1 MFRLPSHRPS
11 RQSSLRGASGVG
23 LIAAPAVALALAAAP
38 VVAGA
43 GSSLGLPEAS
53 AHDAMVGST
62 PEQDSTVS
70 EAPDSVELEFSGI
83 PRDDFNTVALS
94 RDGEVLVTG
103 EPTIDGRTLTLDIP
117 GDVDMSDG
125 EYTVGYQITSS
136 DGHATRGSY
145 AFTLDADG
153 GNSGSEPSQ
162 GAGESDD
169 DAGMPSWAGP
179 ALGIAG
185 VIVVLGAL
193 VVAIARFRSMSS
205 GSSGASDE
213 SGDSGDDGRRN
224 S

>member
-1 MFRLPSHRPS
+1 MFRLPSRRHSRPS
-11 RQSSLRGASGVG
+11 SLQATSGVG
-23 LIAAPAVALALAAAP
+23 LFVVPGVALALAAAP
-38 VVAGA
+38 VVVGA

-53 AHDAMVGST
+53 AHDVMVGST
-62 PEQDSTVS
+62 PEQDSTIS
-70 EAPDSVELEFSGI
+70 DAPDAIELEFSGI

-94 RDGEVLVTG
+94 RDGEVLVTD
-103 EPTIDGRTLTLDIP
+103 EPTIDGHSLTLDVP
-117 GDVDMSDG
+117 DDVEMSDG

-145 AFTLDADG
+145 VFTLAADG
-153 GNSGSEPSQ
+153 GAAESETSQ
-162 GAGESDD
+162 GAGEADD

-205 GSSGASDE
+205 DE
-213 SGDSGDDGRRN
+213 SGEPGADDRRDS
-224 S
+224 

>member
-1 MFRLPSHRPS
+1 MFRLPSRRHSRPS
-11 RQSSLRGASGVG
+11 SLQATSGIG
-23 LIAAPAVALALAAAP
+23 LFVVPGVALALAAAP
-38 VVAGA
+38 VVVGA

-53 AHDAMVGST
+53 AHDVMVGST
-62 PEQDSTVS
+62 PEQDSTIS
-70 EAPDSVELEFSGI
+70 DAPDAIELEFSGI

-94 RDGEVLVTG
+94 RDGEVLVTD
-103 EPTIDGRTLTLDIP
+103 EPTSDGHSLTLDVP
-117 GDVDMSDG
+117 DDVEMSDG

-145 AFTLDADG
+145 VFTLAADG
-153 GNSGSEPSQ
+153 GAAESETSQ
-162 GAGESDD
+162 GAGEADG

-205 GSSGASDE
+205 DE
-213 SGDSGDDGRRN
+213 SGEPGADDRRDS
-224 S
+224 

>member
-11 RQSSLRGASGVG
+11 RQSSLPGTRGVG

-38 VVAGA
+38 VVVGA
-43 GSSLGLPEAS
+43 GPTPGLPEAA

-62 PEQDSTVS
+62 PEQDTTVS
-70 EAPDSVELEFSGI
+70 EAPGSVELEFSGI

-117 GDVDMSDG
+117 GDVEMSDG

-145 AFTLDADG
+145 VFTLDSDG
-153 GNSGSEPSQ
+153 GASGSGSSQ
-162 GAGESDD
+162 GTAETDD
-169 DAGMPSWAGP
+169 DTGMPSWAGP

-205 GSSGASDE
+205 GSSGE
-213 SGDSGDDGRRN
+213 SGEPGDDEPRN

>member
-1 MFRLPSHRPS
+1 MFRLPSRRHSRPS
-11 RQSSLRGASGVG
+11 SLQATSGIG
-23 LIAAPAVALALAAAP
+23 LFVVPGVALALAAAP
-38 VVAGA
+38 VVVGA

-53 AHDAMVGST
+53 AHDVMVGST
-62 PEQDSTVS
+62 PEQDSTIS
-70 EAPDSVELEFSGI
+70 DAPDAIELEFSGI

-94 RDGEVLVTG
+94 RDGEVLVTD
-103 EPTIDGRTLTLDIP
+103 EPTIDGHSLTLDVP
-117 GDVDMSDG
+117 DDVEMSDG

-145 AFTLDADG
+145 VFTLAADG
-153 GNSGSEPSQ
+153 GAVESETSQ
-162 GAGESDD
+162 GAGEADD

-205 GSSGASDE
+205 DE
-213 SGDSGDDGRRN
+213 SGEPGADDRRDS
-224 S
+224 

>member
-1 MFRLPSHRPS
+1 MFRLPSRRHSRPS
-11 RQSSLRGASGVG
+11 SLQATSGIG
-23 LIAAPAVALALAAAP
+23 LFVVPGVALALAAAP
-38 VVAGA
+38 VVVGA

-53 AHDAMVGST
+53 AHDVMVGST
-62 PEQDSTVS
+62 PEQDSTIS
-70 EAPDSVELEFSGI
+70 DAPDAIELEFSGI

-94 RDGEVLVTG
+94 RDGEVLVTD
-103 EPTIDGRTLTLDIP
+103 EPTIDGHSLTLDVP
-117 GDVDMSDG
+117 DDVEMSDG

-145 AFTLDADG
+145 VFTLAADG
-153 GNSGSEPSQ
+153 GAAESETSQ
-162 GAGESDD
+162 GAGEADD

-205 GSSGASDE
+205 DE
-213 SGDSGDDGRRN
+213 SGEPGADDRRDS
-224 S
+224 